1 VTKIHITQPRKRNAP
16 YVPPAPRAK
25 VDPKHAVGWV
35 YFAEAGGMIKIGHSR
50 RLAKRMQV
58 LRSSNPAG
66 AKLLGV
72 IPADSSSEG
81 GIHERFQHLR
91 QNGEWFSDA
100 PDLREFIAKNCDPLQ
115 ARIAITREWAGVTRA
130 Q

>member
-1 VTKIHITQPRKRNAP
+1 MIHITQPRRRKTQGAP
-16 YVPPAPRAK
+16 PSPQPK

-35 YFAEAGGMIKIGHSR
+35 YFVEAGGMIKIGHSR
-50 RLAKRMQV
+50 RLAKRLQV

-72 IPADSSSEG
+72 IPADRSAEG
-81 GIHERFQHLR
+81 GVHARFQHLR
-91 QNGEWFSDA
+91 QSGEWFTDA
-100 PDLREFIAKNCDPLQ
+100 PELRAYIASRCDRLQ
-115 ARIAITREWAGVTRA
+115 AHVAIARERAGVTRI